1 MRSEYSDDFESWK
14 SKKAKSVFRKDK
26 KSQKNKGK
34 NNFRREVQDYID
46 KRSDVDYDSE
56 GNNNY
61 GY

>member
-1 MRSEYSDDFESWK
+1 MRSDYSEDFESWK

-34 NNFRREVQDYID
+34 DNFRKEVQDYID
-46 KRSDVDYDSE
+46 KRTDTDYDSA
-56 GNNNY
+56 GDNRY

>member
-46 KRSDVDYDSE
+46 RRTDVDYDMK
-56 GNNNY
+56 GNTDY